1 LPKSLLQKVKLAN
14 AQFVLSGEN
23 LAIWSKRKGMN
34 AFDAFSGVTSNTYSF
49 ARTWAGGISLTF

>member
-1 LPKSLLQKVKLAN
+1 
-14 AQFVLSGEN
+14 LSGEN